1 MIRISYAS
9 VFVDDQ
15 DRARAFYTDVLGF
28 VVAHDVPIGEHR
40 WLTVVGPGEPDG
52 TQLLL
57 EPDAHPASATFAA
70 AIKESGLP
78 ATAFQVDDVRAEH
91 ARLTALGVTV
101 LGEPKEA
108 GPTVQFLVDDTCGN
122 LIQLFEL
129 VQPV

>member
-9 VFVDDQ
+9 VSVDDQ

-70 AIKESGLP
+70 AIKASGIP